1 MMQYQFYNSSL
12 KKSKG
17 SSSSIS
23 QIIFIALQLYFVD
36 LKLIQRLIAPVDY
49 DLVIDVHTKR
59 STLYLIEK
67 KNYGTM

>member
-1 MMQYQFYNSSL
+1 MQYQFYNSSL